1 MGAAVATQRTLDV
14 NAVSKELRGL
24 GAATRKRVLDAVRAG
39 ELRPHMLLNT
49 TPKDLARLGFAGDAL
64 QDVQV
69 ALASVRQGE
78 TDRLAA
84 IEARKERERVE
95 AGRAAREA
103 EEAARR
109 EAEAA
114 AAALAKRND
123 AWRSQRAT
131 VDAFEQLVRTQRHVL
146 AAHPTSIFQVA
157 VAQAD
162 PLQAAPGAAGS
173 GSGAH
178 LFRSTRH
185 SEALADFAHLRPCL
199 GGGNQ
204 WAKRVRQ
211 RRARGGALA
220 DELSSSS
227 SSSSSSNSSSSDG
240 CRAPLRLAWPVRC
253 VAVAAEPG
261 VGCIVSGGGSDPAA
275 LALGIEAAAAELAV
289 WDARKGELVHLLP
302 KPPQPVGTARTQRAG
317 AATGSA
323 GSSSSGGGN
332 GGGTR
337 GGIVVS
343 APAVL
348 TSVLGEDP
356 RALRVANSA
365 SSEAAA
371 AAAAAEAVEEERP
384 PAHTGPVRCVAI
396 TPDASFCVSGGED
409 GNVLVWRVSSG
420 QCVCRM
426 GAEASSG
433 GTGAHAAPVES
444 VALSADGRSVVSA
457 AFTPPRAVAA
467 ATSGASLLGGG
478 FGGIGIGGGRPLRH
492 GHPDPPSPPS
502 PRLGADADASATAD
516 AAAAGRVPLSSTVEV
531 CVWEVV
537 EHTPED
543 VAPGSPG
550 ASFVHWP
557 LPRGAAK
564 GPCVSRMLVPAGA
577 YLRGVAAGGAAAGA
591 RVAMSRS
598 GAWLVV
604 GTARVLNLYDGEGQV
619 SGLAWGGGG
628 SAAASD
634 DDDAAA
640 AAAAAEAGA
649 ATGAAA
655 LPSSHFC
662 SLDMSP
668 DADGRFVVTGHGG
681 GAGSGGADAGSGLGG
696 VSAGG
701 GFVQLWDRASWSR
714 LRVFAHSA
722 PVHSVSFSSLAPAD
736 ERAAAE
742 QGSSSSSA
750 DLEGEGLGHLRVCSA
765 SEQEVCVWHAY
776 TGRNVVW
783 HQLQVGSGR
792 ATVAATATAA
802 TAAASP
808 SESTSPADRAAS
820 PTASA
825 DDVDDVDDWRVEEM
839 TGSPPPAL
847 GTEDGTAPAAG
858 GAMSSDSEDGSEGDD
873 TWSAHGGGQSFMAGE
888 TGDDTFGSA
897 ACALSPEASE
907 ASPRQLVDGGED
919 GGALAVGGAERGDEV
934 AGERISCI
942 AACGGGMVVLGTQ
955 LLSSSGISALAAETT
970 GPEVPVATRGRIFM
984 HMLTEPLCE

>member
-1 MGAAVATQRTLDV
+1 MGAAVATQRTLDL

-84 IEARKERERVE
+84 IEAHKERERFE

-146 AAHPTSIFQVA
+146 AAHPASIFQVA

-173 GSGAH
+173 MSGAGH

-185 SEALADFAHLRPCL
+185 SEALAEFAHLRPCL
-199 GGGNQ
+199 GGGSQ
-204 WAKRVRQ
+204 WAKRVR
-211 RRARGGALA
+211 RRRTRGGALA

-227 SSSSSSNSSSSDG
+227 SSSSSSDG

-302 KPPQPVGTARTQRAG
+302 KPPQPVGTLGRPARTQRAG

-323 GSSSSGGGN
+323 GGSSSGGGGG

-337 GGIVVS
+337 GGIAVS
-343 APAVL
+343 APAVQ
-348 TSVLGEDP
+348 TSSVLGEAP
-356 RALRVANSA
+356 RAALRVANSA
-365 SSEAAA
+365 SSEAA

-409 GNVLVWRVSSG
+409 GNVLVWRVSTG

-426 GAEASSG
+426 GAEANSG
-433 GTGAHAAPVES
+433 GKGAHAAPVES

-467 ATSGASLLGGG
+467 TGASLLGGS
-478 FGGIGIGGGRPLRH
+478 FGIGIGGGSPLRH

-502 PRLGADADASATAD
+502 PRLGTDADASATAD

-564 GPCVSRMLVPAGA
+564 GPCLSRMLVPAGA
-577 YLRGVAAGGAAAGA
+577 HLRGVAAGGAAAGA

-634 DDDAAA
+634 DDAAA
-640 AAAAAEAGA
+640 AAAAAEA

-681 GAGSGGADAGSGLGG
+681 GAGSGGADAGSGLGSVG
-696 VSAGG
+696 AGG

-722 PVHSVSFSSLAPAD
+722 PVHSVSFSSLASAD

-742 QGSSSSSA
+742 QGSSSSSSSSA

-765 SEQEVCVWHAY
+765 SHREVCVWHAC
-776 TGRNVVW
+776 TGRNVAW

-792 ATVAATATAA
+792 AKATATA
-802 TAAASP
+802 TTAASP

-820 PTASA
+820 PTASV
-825 DDVDDVDDWRVEEM
+825 DDVDVDDVDDWRVEEM
-839 TGSPPPAL
+839 TIGSPPPAL
-847 GTEDGTAPAAG
+847 GMEDGTAPAAG
-858 GAMSSDSEDGSEGDD
+858 GAASSDSEGGSEGDD

-919 GGALAVGGAERGDEV
+919 GGAAAVGGTEGGDEV

-955 LLSSSGISALAAETT
+955 LLSSNGISALAAETT
-970 GPEVPVATRGRIFM
+970 GPEVRVATRGRIFM
-984 HMLTEPLCE
+984 HMLTEPPCE